1 MLVVTATAATVWH
14 DSLLALGSLTLG
26 SKDEYWIG
34 WAIESGGGRFSSR
47 ESELHLST
55 RTKCTTVC
63 MRWRRRNEQRH
74 GDEVKRRGDAE
85 EVDTP
90 RVHDGVGV

>member
-14 DSLLALGSLTLG
+14 DNLLALGSLTLS

-34 WAIESGGGRFSSR
+34 WAIKSGGGHFSSG
-47 ESELHLST
+47 ESELRLST

-63 MRWRRRNEQRH
+63 MRWRMRNKQRH
-74 GDEVKRRGDAE
+74 GDKVEQRGGCRRSGH
-85 EVDTP
+85 TSTS
-90 RVHDGVGV
+90 